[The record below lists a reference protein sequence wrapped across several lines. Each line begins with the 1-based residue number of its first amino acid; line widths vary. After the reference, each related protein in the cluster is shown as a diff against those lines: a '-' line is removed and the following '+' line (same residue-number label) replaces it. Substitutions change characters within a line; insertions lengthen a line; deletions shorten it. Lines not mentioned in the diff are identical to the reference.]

1 MLNDKHCGGRFSK
14 TTILKSQPPAMLYC
28 FSGLDIVAIALTV
41 TLILAEMLCDEQSLG
56 QQGSVAC
63 HPE

>member
-1 MLNDKHCGGRFSK
+1 
-14 TTILKSQPPAMLYC
+14 MLYC
-28 FSGLDIVAIALTV
+28 FSALDIVAIALTV